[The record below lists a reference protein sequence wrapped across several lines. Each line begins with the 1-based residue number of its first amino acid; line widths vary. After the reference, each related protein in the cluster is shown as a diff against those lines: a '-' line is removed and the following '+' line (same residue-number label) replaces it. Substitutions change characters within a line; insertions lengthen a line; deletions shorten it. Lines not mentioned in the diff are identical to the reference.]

1 MSSILAFD
9 TLEYSKA
16 LQDAGMDRTL
26 AELIAKKQSEVF
38 ENVRNPRQLVTKQDL
53 QLEIEKV
60 RAEVEKVRGETEKV
74 RADLTQNI
82 EKVRA
87 DLTQNIKKVR
97 ADLTQNIE
105 KVRSDLKLDIE
116 KLRGEF
122 RTEIEKSRAEA
133 AKMNHSMLKW
143 MIGIWASMG
152 LGLLLAMAKG
162 FHWLGM

>member
-26 AELIAKKQSEVF
+26 AELIARKQREAFEEVLDA
-38 ENVRNPRQLVTKQDL
+38 RQLVTKQDL

-60 RAEVEKVRGETEKV
+60 RS
-74 RADLTQNI
+74 DLTQSI

-87 DLTQNIKKVR
+87 DLT
-97 ADLTQNIE
+97 
-105 KVRSDLKLDIE
+105 LDME

-122 RTEIEKSRAEA
+122 RTEIEKTRAEIEKSRAEA

>member
-26 AELIAKKQSEVF
+26 AELIARKQREAFEEVLDA
-38 ENVRNPRQLVTKQDL
+38 RKLVTKQDL
-53 QLEIEKV
+53 QLEIE
-60 RAEVEKVRGETEKV
+60 
-74 RADLTQNI
+74 
-82 EKVRA
+82 
-87 DLTQNIKKVR
+87 KVR

-105 KVRSDLKLDIE
+105 KVRSDLTQSIEKVRADLTLDME

-122 RTEIEKSRAEA
+122 RTEIEKTRAEIEKSRAEA

>member
-87 DLTQNIKKVR
+87 DLTQNI
-97 ADLTQNIE
+97 E
-105 KVRSDLKLDIE
+105 KVRSDLKLDME

>member
-1 MSSILAFD
+1 MSSILVFD

-26 AELIAKKQSEVF
+26 AELIAKKQREAFEEVLDA
-38 ENVRNPRQLVTKQDL
+38 RKLVTKQDL
-53 QLEIEKV
+53 QLEIE
-60 RAEVEKVRGETEKV
+60 
-74 RADLTQNI
+74 
-82 EKVRA
+82 
-87 DLTQNIKKVR
+87 KVR

-133 AKMNHSMLKW
+133 TKMNHSMLKW